1 MSKPVKF
8 TGIYD
13 TSSDGRI
20 MSIHILGSGVCYNIR
35 SPFKWAAVD
44 RCRKSIVHDQR
55 NTMSMCCVCKPLDVK
70 YDQCRV
76 GDCLSEYGF
85 RIWLKSRFQLFVR
98 TVRIYECKINSHT
111 FHRYGKQVICSAIY
125 RRGRYDMIACAAD
138 VKYRIKG
145 SRLPGRSQHRCRT
158 TFQRADFRC
167 YLIIGRILQ
176 TCIKISALF
185 QIKQTPHRFTGIIFK
200 CCTLNDRNHS

>member
-1 MSKPVKF
+1 MSRHTHMHGLQPKIQEERIHRCLNRSEISHELSSRFRNKCALLTKFLGISNPMVRFIRCRKPRKFICMSKPVKF

-44 RCRKSIVHDQR
+44 RCRKGIVHDQR

-125 RRGRYDMIACAAD
+125 RRGRYDMISCAAD
-138 VKYRIKG
+138 VKY
-145 SRLPGRSQHRCRT
+145 
-158 TFQRADFRC
+158 
-167 YLIIGRILQ
+167 
-176 TCIKISALF
+176 
-185 QIKQTPHRFTGIIFK
+185 
-200 CCTLNDRNHS
+200 